1 MASLRDIKSRITSTK
16 KTKQI
21 TKAMEMVS
29 AAKLNRAQ
37 SKSTSFLPYTEK
49 IREVVSS
56 IASGNEEEKGI
67 SHPMLEARE
76 EVKKTAYIVIT
87 SDRGLC
93 GAYNSSLLRNT
104 LRILNERHASP
115 EEYGLI
121 VVGRVGRDFF
131 KKRGLPI
138 YQEIVGLQDQPEYQ
152 EIKNIASTTVQ
163 MFTDGI
169 FDEIYI
175 HYNHFVSVISQKVT
189 ESKLLPLNEF
199 GGDADGEEVTEDSS
213 STNLEYIYEP
223 NPEIILEQLLP
234 HYAESLIYGALLDAK
249 ASEFGAR
256 MTAMQSATNNATDR
270 IDELTLVYNRARQ
283 AAITQEINEIVGGA
297 SALD

>member
-21 TKAMEMVS
+21 TKAMQMVS

-37 SKSTSFLPYTEK
+37 SKATAFLPYTEK
-49 IREVVSS
+49 IRDVVAS
-56 IASGNEEEKGI
+56 IASGSESDEEGI

-76 EVKKTAYIVIT
+76 EVKKTAYLVIT

-93 GAYNSSLLRNT
+93 GAYNSGLLRHT
-104 LRILNERHASP
+104 LKTINERHQSP

-131 KKRGLPI
+131 KKRGMPI
-138 YQEIVGLQDQPEYQ
+138 YQEVVGLQDQPEYA
-152 EIKNIASTTVQ
+152 EIKNIAATTVD

-169 FDEIYI
+169 FDEIYL

-189 ESKLLPLNEF
+189 ETKLLPLNEF
-199 GGDADGEEVTEDSS
+199 DTEEEGSETELAPK
-213 STNLEYIYEP
+213 TNLEYIYEP
-223 NPEIILEQLLP
+223 DPKVILEQLLP

-270 IDELTLVYNRARQ
+270 IEELTLVYNRARQ

-297 SALD
+297 AALD

>member
-1 MASLRDIKSRITSTK
+1 
-16 KTKQI
+16 
-21 TKAMEMVS
+21 MEMVS

-37 SKSTSFLPYTEK
+37 QKATAFFPYTEK
-49 IREVVSS
+49 IRDVVAS
-56 IASGNEEEKGI
+56 IASGHEEQEGT
-67 SHPMLEARE
+67 SHPMLEARP

-93 GAYNSSLLRNT
+93 GAYNSGLLRQT
-104 LRILNERHASP
+104 YKIIQERHKSP
-115 EEYGLI
+115 DEYGII
-121 VVGRVGRDFF
+121 VMGRVGRDFF
-131 KKRGLPI
+131 KKRGMPI
-138 YQEIVGLQDQPEYQ
+138 YQEIVGLQDQPEYL
-152 EIKNIASTTVQ
+152 EIKNIASTTIDMYV
-163 MFTDGI
+163 DGI
-169 FDEIYI
+169 FDEIYV

-189 ESKLLPLNEF
+189 ETKLLPLTEF
-199 GGDADGEEVTEDSS
+199 GTEEERKEEAETKKA
-213 STNLEYIYEP
+213 TLEYIYEP
-223 NPEIILEQLLP
+223 DPKQILENLLP
-234 HYAESLIYGALLDAK
+234 HYAESLIFGALLDAK